1 VGTLLC
7 RVQCDDETRNEIAH
21 RVPETG
27 WVDITWGSMAT
38 VLEQQAAVFF
48 RDGRVLE
55 ILGPGRHVLSPALFP
70 HLRAPDVSADDSRP
84 FPAAVYFVNQGV
96 FAGVEWTS
104 THPTAFHD
112 PKLGVV
118 KLCAS
123 GVYAMR
129 VSDPGRFIESLAGS
143 DSKLVS
149 NYLHAYLK
157 ETIVARFDD
166 LLSRRLT
173 SLMDL
178 PAFYSEFATETRLE
192 LREDF
197 ARFGVDLIDFFLT
210 SIVPTDDAQRALD
223 AAGQSEPTAADRPH
237 RFVTSI
243 GSGNGVGVGSGMS
256 LVLPQAFIG
265 PRSSA
270 PGPCPTCFGSG
281 LPDGACSSCHKSV
294 PPGAS
299 FCPSCGLDLRKH

>member
-1 VGTLLC
+1 
-7 RVQCDDETRNEIAH
+7 
-21 RVPETG
+21 
-27 WVDITWGSMAT
+27 MAT

-55 ILGPGRHVLSPALFP
+55 VLGPGRHVLSPALFP
-70 HLRAPDVSADDSRP
+70 HLRAPDVPADDSRP
-84 FPAAVYFVNQGV
+84 FPAAVYFVNQQV
-96 FAGVEWTS
+96 LAGVEWAS
-104 THPTAFHD
+104 THPAAFHD

-118 KLCAS
+118 ELCAS

-129 VSDPGRFIESLAGS
+129 VSDPGRFVESLAGS
-143 DSKLVS
+143 DGKLVS

-173 SLMDL
+173 HLMDL
-178 PAFYSEFATETRLE
+178 PAFYNEFAAETRLE

-210 SIVPTDDAQRALD
+210 SIVPTEDAQRVLD
-223 AAGQSEPTAADRPH
+223 RAGESERAAIDRSH
-237 RFVTSI
+237 RTSI

-265 PRSSA
+265 PRSGA
-270 PGPCPTCFGSG
+270 PGPCPTCFGTG
-281 LPDGACSSCHKSV
+281 LPDGACASCHKSV
-294 PPGAS
+294 PSGAS
-299 FCPSCGLDLRKH
+299 FCPSCGVDLRKP

>member
-1 VGTLLC
+1 MATLLC
-7 RVQCDDETRNEIAH
+7 RVQCDDEARNEMAH

-70 HLRAPDVSADDSRP
+70 QLRAPDVTAEDQSP
-84 FPAAVYFVNQGV
+84 FPAAVYFVNQRV
-96 FAGVEWTS
+96 FAGVEWAS

-143 DSKLVS
+143 DGKLVA
-149 NYLHAYLK
+149 NYLDAYLK
-157 ETIVARFDD
+157 ETIVARFDH
-166 LLSRRLT
+166 LLSRRLG

-178 PAFYSEFATETRLE
+178 PAFYNEFATETRLE

-210 SIVPTDDAQRALD
+210 SIVPTEEAQRELD
-223 AAGQSEPTAADRPH
+223 AAGQSEPEITDRPQ
-237 RFVTSI
+237 RYAGSI
-243 GSGNGVGVGSGMS
+243 GSGNGVGVGSGLS

-265 PRSSA
+265 PRSAS
-270 PGPCPTCFGSG
+270 PGPCHTCFGSG
-281 LPDGACSSCHKSV
+281 LPDGVCRSCHKSV

-299 FCPSCGLDLRKH
+299 FCPSCGVDLRKL